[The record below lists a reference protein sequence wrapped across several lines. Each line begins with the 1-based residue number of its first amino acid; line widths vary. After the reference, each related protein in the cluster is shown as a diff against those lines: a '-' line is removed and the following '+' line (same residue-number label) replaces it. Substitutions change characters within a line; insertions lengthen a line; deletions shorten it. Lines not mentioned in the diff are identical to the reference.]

1 VNRLAAALL
10 ATALAGCR
18 PGGNADL
25 DSLDPGRRAAAVRRL
40 ADPDD
45 ASQLAPLLAAQQDPH
60 PGVRAAAATALG
72 IRGGDRSL
80 DTLSSMLADPDP
92 AVVSAAARALATL
105 RTPGPPY
112 DARLA
117 ADASARAGR
126 ALAEAYGRVDFQGRR
141 EIAAALDHLG
151 APLREAVEAEARQL
165 LAQSTRELRTGTP
178 GGRAG
183 AAEELGRSGRAEA
196 VKQLVAL
203 LEEDEANPDLAAAAA
218 RGLGGS
224 RDRVAVPPLE
234 AALESRW
241 AVVAESA
248 AWALGAIGDPQASDA
263 LGDAAISAPLRVG
276 RSAVSA
282 LAALPPAPGVG
293 VSLCEVAL
301 RTQHPEIAEA
311 AASAARERAAD
322 CPDRPLTQRIA
333 RGGQESIVALSTLGA
348 LGLPPE
354 RLKGPAEKAVS
365 LISSSGDA
373 RTRAAAARA
382 LGLADFPAAVPALQ
396 RRLASAD
403 AEELGEVAVAL
414 ARLAPE
420 QSGPTAARLAASV
433 DPRLRIA
440 AARCLSAGRQPGAAA
455 ALGRLAVDPDGDVR
469 RAAHLG
475 LGSLGGSGVGPLG
488 AALALRPTDPGEV
501 EVVVRALGSTGDPSA
516 LPLLSPFLAGAHA
529 AAAAVAIGRLGDPA
543 GVATLVA
550 ALQSG
555 GSNARLEIVEAL
567 DALGAQGAGEAL
579 STELLGDRASVR
591 AAAARALGKL
601 RYEPASRRLD
611 ALRSDY
617 DADVRRAA
625 REALSRLPVGSARKP

>member
-1 VNRLAAALL
+1 MKRLAAALL
-10 ATALAGCR
+10 ATALAACR

-25 DSLDPGRRAAAVRRL
+25 ASPDPGRRAAAVLRL
-40 ADPDD
+40 ADPGD

-80 DTLSSMLADPDP
+80 DTLSSMLGDPDP

-117 ADASARAGR
+117 AEASARAGR

-151 APLREAVEAEARQL
+151 ASLREAIEAEARQL
-165 LAQSTRELRTGTP
+165 WAQYTRELRTGTP

-196 VKQLVAL
+196 VKLLVAL
-203 LEEDEANPDLAAAAA
+203 LEADGSNPDLAAAAA

-224 RDRVAVPPLE
+224 GDRSAVAPLE
-234 AALESRW
+234 AALDSRW

-248 AWALGAIGDPQASDA
+248 AWALGSIGDPQASEA
-263 LGDAAISAPLRVG
+263 LGDVGVSAPLRVG

-293 VSLCEVAL
+293 VALCEVAL
-301 RTQHPEIAEA
+301 RTQHPEVAAA

-322 CPDRPLTQRIA
+322 CPDRPLAQRIG
-333 RGGQESIVALSTLGA
+333 RGGQEAIVALAALGA

-365 LISSSGDA
+365 LISSSADA
-373 RTRAAAARA
+373 RVRAAAARA
-382 LGLADFPAAVPALQ
+382 LGLAEFPGAVPALQ
-396 RRLASAD
+396 RRVASAD
-403 AEELGEVAVAL
+403 VEELAEVAVAL
-414 ARLAPE
+414 ARLVPE
-420 QSGPTAARLAASV
+420 QSGPTVARLEASA
-433 DPRLRIA
+433 DPRMRIA
-440 AARCLSAGRQPGAAA
+440 AARCLSAARQPGAAA
-455 ALGRLAVDPDGDVR
+455 ALGRLAADPDGEVR
-469 RAAHLG
+469 RAAYLG
-475 LGSLGGSGVGPLG
+475 LGSLGGSGVPPLG
-488 AALALRPTDPGEV
+488 AALSLRPGDPGEV
-501 EVVVRALGSTGDPSA
+501 EEIARALGATGDPSA
-516 LPLLSPFLAGAHA
+516 LPILAPLLAGAQA
-529 AAAAVAIGRLGDPA
+529 AAAAVAIGRLGDPV
-543 GVATLVA
+543 GVTALVA
-550 ALQSG
+550 ALGSG
-555 GSNARLEIVEAL
+555 ATNARLEIVEAL
-567 DALGAQGAGEAL
+567 GALGSQEAAEAL

-591 AAAARALGKL
+591 AAAARALGRL
-601 RYEPASRRLD
+601 RHEPASRRLE

-625 REALSRLPVGSARKP
+625 REALSHLPVGASRKP